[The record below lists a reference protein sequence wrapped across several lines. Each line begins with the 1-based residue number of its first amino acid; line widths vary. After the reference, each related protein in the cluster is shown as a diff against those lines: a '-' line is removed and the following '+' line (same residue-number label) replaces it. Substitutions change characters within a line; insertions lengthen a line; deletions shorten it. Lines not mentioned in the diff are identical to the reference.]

1 MDRPTRQDIDEGN
14 FDDTD
19 EIKRGEWKVGHFAE
33 KPHFRTND
41 TEFQYVYKL
50 DAGKSKPSTVYYRN
64 CSTLTVLIEGKIEIS
79 FPHSK
84 SHPKVVLSKPGA
96 YNFFGPNVCH
106 SWKAIE
112 DTKLVGVR
120 WPSIPDDGIECDHN
134 Y

>member
-50 DAGKSKPSTVYYRN
+50 DAGKSKPSKG
-64 CSTLTVLIEGKIEIS
+64 SLE
-79 FPHSK
+79 
-84 SHPKVVLSKPGA
+84 
-96 YNFFGPNVCH
+96 
-106 SWKAIE
+106 
-112 DTKLVGVR
+112 
-120 WPSIPDDGIECDHN
+120 
-134 Y
+134 